1 MRPKPDIISVDAG
14 SSIDAALDEAFEH
27 GVSRLP
33 VMREDEE
40 GNEDVLGII
49 YAKDLMR
56 RIRAGEGSSMVDSLV
71 RPAIV
76 IPETKPVAKLMRDM
90 QREHFHMAI
99 VADEYG
105 SIIGLVTL
113 EDCLEELVGEIV
125 DEHDDEDP
133 LVRQLPNGES
143 LVDAGMAISEFNDHF
158 RLKLDDDEFD
168 TVGGYLFGTLEH
180 VPVVGEFIQVDGW
193 RIVVEALEGR
203 RITEV
208 RLKPVLEDN

>member
-1 MRPKPDIISVDAG
+1 
-14 SSIDAALDEAFEH
+14 
-27 GVSRLP
+27 
-33 VMREDEE
+33 
-40 GNEDVLGII
+40 
-49 YAKDLMR
+49 MR
-56 RIRAGEGSSMVDSLV
+56 RIRSGEGALTVDSLV

-76 IPETKPVAKLMRDM
+76 IPENKPVAKLMREM

-105 SIIGLVTL
+105 SIVGLVTL

-133 LVRQLPNGES
+133 LVRQLSNGES

-158 RLKLDDDEFD
+158 RLNLDDDEFD

-180 VPVVGEFIQVDGW
+180 VPVVGESIQVDGW

-208 RLKPVLEDN
+208 RLKPVLEDD